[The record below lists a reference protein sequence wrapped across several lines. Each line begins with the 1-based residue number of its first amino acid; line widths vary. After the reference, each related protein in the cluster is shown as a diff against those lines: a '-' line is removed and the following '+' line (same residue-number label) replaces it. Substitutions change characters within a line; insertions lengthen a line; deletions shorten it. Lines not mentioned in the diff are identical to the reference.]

1 MRDRKTGRRLL
12 QVVLAPLSD
21 SSGLAWRL
29 VALFLGINAL
39 VAVNATLHPP
49 SVGYDAPEHLAYM
62 ATLSELR
69 LPTPED
75 SAEFFS
81 PPLSYVVPALVMRVT
96 GMGILAAG
104 RVAQALNVLLSLVLT
119 WMLLQTCL
127 LLSPTVRLR
136 MGVLL
141 CLGMVPVYYKTM
153 AFVRPEPYVALF
165 AVATLQL
172 ALRVFALREDKLRDK
187 LLLGL
192 ALGLAVLSRQ
202 WGIFLVPAVV
212 MLAGMVMIRDQR
224 ARWRHARALA
234 VALAVSLVTAGWF
247 FVHLDARYGS
257 LTAFNRSGVAGFSF
271 ANQPTSFYLGSGDPF
286 LFTHPVRP
294 AFSNQALPIFYT
306 ETWGDY
312 WCYFTVAGHVPSTGE
327 WVSGLPFRFAF
338 EPRRVPDGLTTNRFR
353 IAPYLGRVNL
363 VSLLPTTFLLLAFSL
378 GIPAMVQTLRSRDT
392 SPTQAAT
399 LLAFLI
405 VAVSAV
411 GYSWFLIQYPEL
423 DKGDTIKATYMLH
436 VFPCLAL
443 LGGLLL
449 ERVRREKP
457 KYYLLTV
464 VLLAAVWAHNL
475 PACITRYTLPGVG

>member
-1 MRDRKTGRRLL
+1 M
-12 QVVLAPLSD
+12 VLAPLSH
-21 SSGLAWRL
+21 SSGLAWPL
-29 VALFLGINAL
+29 VALFLGINGL
-39 VAVNATLHPP
+39 VAVNAYLHPP
-49 SVGYDAPEHLAYM
+49 SVGYDAPEHLAYI

-69 LPTPED
+69 LPAPED

-96 GMGILAAG
+96 GMDIIAAG
-104 RVAQALNVLLSLVLT
+104 HVAQAMNVLLSLGLT

-127 LLSPTVRLR
+127 LLSPTIRFR

-141 CLGMVPVYYKTM
+141 CLGMMPVYYKTM

-172 ALRVFALREDKLRDK
+172 ALRVFALRGDKLWHK

-202 WGIFLVPAVV
+202 WGIFMVPAVV
-212 MLAGMVMIRDQR
+212 LLAGIVMIQDKR

-234 VALAVSLVTAGWF
+234 VALAVGLVTAGWF

-257 LTAFNRSGVAGFSF
+257 ITAFNRQGVAGFSF
-271 ANQPTSFYLGSGDPF
+271 ANQPTKFYMGSGDPF

-294 AFSNQALPIFYT
+294 AFSNQAIPIFYT

-312 WCYFTVAGHVPSTGE
+312 WCYFIVAGRVPSTGE
-327 WVSGLPFRFAF
+327 WVSGLPFRNAF
-338 EPRRVPDGLTTNRFR
+338 ERRRVPAGLRVNRFR
-353 IAPYLGRVNL
+353 MAPYLGRVNL

-378 GIPAMVQTLRSRDT
+378 AVPAIVEALRGRCMS
-392 SPTQAAT
+392 STQAAT
-399 LLAFLI
+399 LLAFLV
-405 VAVSAV
+405 VAVSAG

-423 DKGDTIKATYMLH
+423 AKGDTIKATYMLH
-436 VFPCLAL
+436 IFPCLAL

-449 ERVRREKP
+449 EHVRIQKRE
-457 KYYLLTV
+457 YYILTV

-475 PACITRYTLPGVG
+475 PACITHFTLPGVG